1 MASAVALGYGLRLR
15 SRRVRSGRSHL
26 LSLRIATVVIALAAG
41 VALFGAQIRLQPQ
54 PAANVTNV
62 GDAATP
68 QQQRFA
74 SQLRP
79 IHAEIQQ
86 DLAETSMLVSRY
98 QSGGIDKTEL
108 QQRLAVVLSSYH
120 DAAGQ
125 VDALQPPADM
135 QSTVQAYRDTLGVLM
150 QSGSDLS
157 KAYDDGDEG
166 RVAAALAQSLHASAQ
181 WQDLTSA
188 GGG

>member
-1 MASAVALGYGLRLR
+1 M
-15 SRRVRSGRSHL
+15 
-26 LSLRIATVVIALAAG
+26 IALAAG

-54 PAANVTNV
+54 PTQNITTV
-62 GDAATP
+62 GDTATP
-68 QQQRFA
+68 EQQRFA

-86 DLAETSMLVSRY
+86 DLAETSTLVAMY

-108 QQRLAVVLSSYH
+108 QQRLAAVLSSYH

-125 VDALQPPADM
+125 VDSLQAPANM
-135 QSTVQAYRDTLGVLM
+135 QSTVQAYRDTLGALT

-181 WQDLTSA
+181 WQGIPDV
-188 GGG
+188 GGA